1 MRARS
6 SATIFGGRCR
16 KRQRWCRESRSG
28 WIFCARGAREVLA
41 EMSRASS
48 KKKNFLFRKRKSEN
62 RNWHMGAAVAAPFF
76 FRAAHSMRD
85 AGTSADPATAED
97 DIAVI
102 EDGGLAGGDGAL
114 RGVEGNARGSG
125 IERFDGGR
133 RGFMLVADFGEDA
146 KRAGRLLTRNPIH
159 TLNFARRFPKNLIL
173 TDDDAVL
180 FRVNRENVDGLASG
194 EAKALALAD
203 CKVVNSVVAPNYVA
217 VFVDDFTFAILQR
230 DSALT

>member
-6 SATIFGGRCR
+6 SATISGGRCR

-28 WIFCARGAREVLA
+28 WIFCARGAREVPA

-48 KKKNFLFRKRKSEN
+48 RKKNFLFRKRKSEN

-76 FRAAHSMRD
+76 YRAAHSMRD
-85 AGTSADPATAED
+85 AGTSADPATAEN
-97 DIAVI
+97 DI
-102 EDGGLAGGDGAL
+102 LA
-114 RGVEGNARGSG
+114 
-125 IERFDGGR
+125 
-133 RGFMLVADFGEDA
+133 
-146 KRAGRLLTRNPIH
+146 
-159 TLNFARRFPKNLIL
+159 
-173 TDDDAVL
+173 DDDAVL
-180 FRVNRENVDGLASG
+180 FRVNREDIDRLAGG

>member
-6 SATIFGGRCR
+6 SATISGGRCR

-48 KKKNFLFRKRKSEN
+48 RKKNFLFRKRKSEN
-62 RNWHMGAAVAAPFF
+62 RNWAYGRGGCRVPFFSGPAAV
-76 FRAAHSMRD
+76 R
-85 AGTSADPATAED
+85 
-97 DIAVI
+97 
-102 EDGGLAGGDGAL
+102 GGLAG
-114 RGVEGNARGSG
+114 
-125 IERFDGGR
+125 
-133 RGFMLVADFGEDA
+133 
-146 KRAGRLLTRNPIH
+146 
-159 TLNFARRFPKNLIL
+159 
-173 TDDDAVL
+173 
-180 FRVNRENVDGLASG
+180 G